1 MKIAVIGAGHV
12 GLVTGACFAELGHD
26 VICVDHDKKK
36 LQVLKGGN
44 IPFYEPGLDKL
55 VYTNHIEGRL
65 SFSGDTIGA
74 VLASQI
80 IFICV
85 STPSRKTGEVDMS
98 AVKKTASQIAKALNG
113 YKLVVEKSTV
123 PVETGE
129 WILKTLNK
137 QAPKGVR
144 FDVASNP
151 EFLREG
157 AAIHDFIHPDRIIIG
172 VSSQRA
178 ASELVQLYSPLN
190 APILITDIK
199 SAELIKH
206 ASNSF
211 LATKISFANMLANLC
226 EKTGADVVKVAKG
239 IGLDKRIGE
248 DFLKAGIGYGGSCFP
263 KDMSAFIHIGKKSG
277 CNFKLLEEVR
287 NINTERRAHF
297 IKRIEKALEDPPTP
311 MLHRSKQAGFA
322 GKTIAVWG
330 LSFKPETDDIREAPA
345 IYIIEELLKRKVKNI
360 RAFDPKTMDN
370 MKKIFPSIIYVNSP
384 YEAIKGADALLILT
398 EWKDFRNP
406 DLLKIKS
413 LLKRPIIADG
423 RNLYDP
429 NKMKRMG
436 FKYIPVG
443 RG

>member
-1 MKIAVIGAGHV
+1 MKITVIGSGHV

-36 LQVLKGGN
+36 LQTLKDGK

-55 VYTNHIEGRL
+55 VHSNYIEGRL
-65 SFSGDTIGA
+65 SFSGDTISA
-74 VLASQI
+74 VLASEI

-85 STPSRKTGEVDMS
+85 GTPSRKTGEVDMS
-98 AVKKTASQIAKALNG
+98 AIKKTASQIAQALNG

-129 WILKTLNK
+129 WILKTLKK
-137 QAPKGVR
+137 QAPKGVE

-157 AAIHDFIHPDRIIIG
+157 AAIHDFMHPDRVIIG
-172 VSSQRA
+172 VSSQKA
-178 ASELVQLYSPLN
+178 ASYLVQLYSPLN
-190 APILITDIK
+190 APILMTDIK

-211 LATKISFANMLANLC
+211 LAMKISFANMLANLC

-239 IGLDKRIGE
+239 MGLDKRIGE

-263 KDMSAFIHIGKKSG
+263 KDVSAFIHIGKKSG
-277 CNFKLLEEVR
+277 CNFKLIEEVR
-287 NINTERRAHF
+287 NINEERRMHF
-297 IKRIEKALEDPPTP
+297 IKRLEKVIG
-311 MLHRSKQAGFA
+311 KFK
-322 GKTIAVWG
+322 GKTIAIWG
-330 LSFKPETDDIREAPA
+330 LSFKPETDDTREAPA
-345 IYIIEELLKRKVKNI
+345 TYIIKELIKRKVKNI

-370 MKKIFPSIIYVNSP
+370 MKKIFPKIMYSKCP

-398 EWKDFRNP
+398 EWKDFLHP
-406 DLLKIKS
+406 DLLKIKAS
-413 LLKRPIIADG
+413 LKKPIIGDG
-423 RNLYDP
+423 RNIYDP
-429 NKMKRMG
+429 PKMKRMG
-436 FKYIPVG
+436 FSYIPIG
-443 RG
+443 RL

>member
-1 MKIAVIGAGHV
+1 MKITVIGSGHV

-36 LQVLKGGN
+36 LQTLKDGK

-55 VYTNHIEGRL
+55 VHANYIEGRL
-65 SFSGDTIGA
+65 SFSGDTISA
-74 VLASQI
+74 VLASEI

-85 STPSRKTGEVDMS
+85 GTPSRKTGEVDMS
-98 AVKKTASQIAKALNG
+98 AIKKTASQIAQALNG

-129 WILKTLNK
+129 WILKTLKK
-137 QAPKGVR
+137 QAPKGVE

-157 AAIHDFIHPDRIIIG
+157 AAIHDFMHPDRVIIG
-172 VSSQRA
+172 VSSQKA
-178 ASELVQLYSPLN
+178 ASYLVQLYSPLN
-190 APILITDIK
+190 APILMTDIK

-211 LATKISFANMLANLC
+211 LAMKISFANMLANLC

-263 KDMSAFIHIGKKSG
+263 KDVSAFIHIGKKSG
-277 CNFKLLEEVR
+277 CNFKLIEEVR
-287 NINTERRAHF
+287 NINEERRMHF
-297 IKRIEKALEDPPTP
+297 IKRLEKVIG
-311 MLHRSKQAGFA
+311 KFK
-322 GKTIAVWG
+322 GKTIAIWG
-330 LSFKPETDDIREAPA
+330 LSFKPETDDTREAPA
-345 IYIIEELLKRKVKNI
+345 TYIIKELIKRKVKNI

-370 MKKIFPSIIYVNSP
+370 MKKIFPNIIYSKCP

-398 EWKDFRNP
+398 EWKDFSHP
-406 DLLKIKS
+406 DLLKIKAS
-413 LLKRPIIADG
+413 LKKPIIADG
-423 RNLYDP
+423 RNIYDP
-429 NKMKRMG
+429 QKMKRMG
-436 FKYIPVG
+436 FSYIPIG
-443 RG
+443 RL